1 MRKLLV
7 GLSALFSVSAN
18 AAWTPASTVLAVRAY
33 PASTG
38 HYVKI
43 STSSVHASCDTTA
56 PSHGIYYIKDDTGR
70 IVSML
75 LAAQVS
81 GQKVSFS
88 VSSCVGGYSSVSEVQ
103 FGETNWGGSVN

>member
-1 MRKLLV
+1 MKKLLV
-7 GLSALFSVSAN
+7 GFITLFSISAH

-43 STSSVHASCDTTA
+43 STSSVHAACSATTPA
-56 PSHGIYYIKDDTGR
+56 HGIYYIKDDTGR

-103 FGETNWGGSVN
+103 FGEASWGGSVN